1 MSLKNSFTSYFLSS
15 MEIPVRYEYFVE
27 LHIKTWNVAHRY
39 IRKSYVE
46 EMILLPFLYHVNAGA
61 GSPTASQ
68 SILPFPWRPISSF
81 VGGGFESFHFG
92 ATMEANV
99 LMHDFIIWLA
109 H

>member
-1 MSLKNSFTSYFLSS
+1 M
-15 MEIPVRYEYFVE
+15 
-27 LHIKTWNVAHRY
+27 HRC
-39 IRKSYVE
+39 ICKSYVE
-46 EMILLPFLYHVNAGA
+46 EMILLPSLYHVNAGA

-68 SILPFPWRPISSF
+68 SNLPFPWRSICSF